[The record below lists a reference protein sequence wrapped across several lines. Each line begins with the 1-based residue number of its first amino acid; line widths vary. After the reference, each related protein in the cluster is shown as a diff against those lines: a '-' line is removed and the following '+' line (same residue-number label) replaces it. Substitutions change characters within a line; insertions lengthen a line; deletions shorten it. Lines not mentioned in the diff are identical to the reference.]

1 MTPLPFAAVI
11 LAAGRSSRLGRFKP
25 LLQVEGRTLIQR
37 AVALFRQNRIED
49 IIVVTGH
56 RADDLEAALAP
67 EAVCITRNEDYN
79 QGMFSSVRT
88 GVSRIPPRCEAFFIL
103 PVDFALIQPATVGQ
117 LIRAF
122 QDHPGRI
129 CHPCVDN
136 RRGHPP
142 LIPAGLAGEILDH
155 DGTGGLRRVLQ
166 RRSDLAL
173 DVAVTDR
180 LILHD
185 IDTPEDL
192 AQLRR
197 MGRMSIS

>member
-1 MTPLPFAAVI
+1 MNTLPFAAVI

-37 AVALFRQNRIED
+37 AIALFRRNRIED

-56 RADDLEAALAP
+56 RADDLEATLAL
-67 EAVCITRNEDYN
+67 EAVCIARNDNYY

-88 GVSRIPPRCEAFFIL
+88 GVRRIPPRCEAFFIL
-103 PVDFALIQPATVGQ
+103 PVDFALIQPTTVGQ
-117 LIRAF
+117 LTRAF

-142 LIPAGLAGEILDH
+142 LIPAGLAEEILDH

-180 LILHD
+180 FILHD

-197 MGRMSIS
+197 MGRPPIS